1 MQIGGEPLDLGSW
14 ESNDSTATPGLWG
27 FQVRREPHRSRTR
40 VSNENKGADDGD
52 DYAESWISI
61 GSLGSYSQY
70 GMASKHNR
78 QYSRG
83 DSHATAAIETV
94 TDGMESRA

>member
-40 VSNENKGADDGD
+40 VSNENKEADDGD
-52 DYAESWISI
+52 DYAESWISTV
-61 GSLGSYSQY
+61 LGCTLS
-70 GMASKHNR
+70 
-78 QYSRG
+78 
-83 DSHATAAIETV
+83 
-94 TDGMESRA
+94 MEWPQTQQTIQLR